1 MKRNLSGLTLL
12 GVLAIM
18 GCKPDESQPM
28 ASDTGEWNGDDG
40 GSDEGGDDGGIEC
53 TAQVMETDPF
63 DGQTGV
69 FYRQELSVLFD
80 EDASNQA
87 QLSVW
92 TTDGGEI
99 PSAVS
104 WDDSGLRAA
113 VIADGLHSESDYL
126 LSIDLCGDVQEVSFQ
141 TDEFGEFDIASA
153 DLVGKTF
160 SVDMGAATY
169 VEPAG
174 LGPLIGNYLNTPL
187 LFGVT
192 EASDTE
198 FAMIAA
204 QGEID
209 DVQGTFSQV
218 MDFPTFEIP
227 AISFADAPYFSALT
241 DAVGIQYEDTTITIH
256 NFWIQGAFSQDG
268 GKIGGGEGGGLVDTR
283 NLGDV
288 FGFGSDENAVCDF
301 VATAGLDCE
310 ACPNDDEVLCLTL
323 TATFEDAMLVEGLT
337 LEEISGD

>member
-1 MKRNLSGLTLL
+1 MKLEPNRLALL

-18 GCKPDESQPM
+18 GCKPDESQPLG
-28 ASDTGEWNGDDG
+28 SDTGEWTGDDG
-40 GSDEGGDDGGIEC
+40 GGDEGGDDGGIEC
-53 TAQVMETDPF
+53 TAEVMETDPF

-87 QLSVW
+87 ELSVW

-104 WDDSGLRAA
+104 WDDSGLRGS
-113 VIADGLHSESDYL
+113 VFADGLHSETEYL

-141 TDEFGEFDIASA
+141 TDEYGDFDLTAS
-153 DLVGKTF
+153 DLVGNTY

-169 VEPAG
+169 IEPAG

-192 EASDTE
+192 DASGDE
-198 FAMIAA
+198 ISMMAA

-209 DVQGTFSQV
+209 DVEGTFNQV

-227 AISFADAPYFSALT
+227 DISFAEAPYFSALT
-241 DAVGIQYEDTTITIH
+241 AAVGIQYEDTTITIH

-310 ACPNDDEVLCLTL
+310 PCPNDDVEVCLTL

-337 LEEISGD
+337 LEEISGK